1 MNIIRCEE
9 RHIDKLVPLFDA
21 YRMFYHQSSDESAAK
36 IFLSARIRNGESVVF
51 IALDAKENVVGF
63 TQLYPLFSS
72 VSMQPVWLLN
82 DLYVRQTARRS
93 GVGEALMEKARHFAV
108 ETGVKGIELETGV
121 ENVQAQALYEKLGYQ
136 RNTDTYR
143 YFLPVT
149 TALK

>member
-21 YRMFYHQSSDESAAK
+21 YQMFYHQSSDESAAK
-36 IFLSARIRNGESVVF
+36 IFLSTRIRNGESVVF
-51 IALDAKENVVGF
+51 IALDAKENAVGF

-82 DLYVRQTARRS
+82 DLYVSQTARRS
-93 GVGEALMEKARHFAV
+93 GVGEALMEKARRFAV
-108 ETGVKGIELETGV
+108 ETGAKGIELETGV